1 MNISKNEKEHYN
13 LIRIVNKHHI
23 EYKSLTKIVIIHG
36 PIKIEDFLKLK
47 QYIIINEIDYKDI
60 IVK

>member
-1 MNISKNEKEHYN
+1 MNISKNEKEYYN
-13 LIRIVNKHHI
+13 LIRIVNKHHV
-23 EYKSLTKIVIIHG
+23 EYRPQTKNVVIQG

-47 QYIIINEIDYKDI
+47 QYLNINVEYKDI